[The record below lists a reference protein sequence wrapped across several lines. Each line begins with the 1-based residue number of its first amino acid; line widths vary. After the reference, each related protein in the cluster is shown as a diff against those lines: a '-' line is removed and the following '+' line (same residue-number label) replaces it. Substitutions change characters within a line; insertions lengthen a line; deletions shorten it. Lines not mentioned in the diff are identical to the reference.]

1 MDYTD
6 MIESMRN
13 GPFWALTLDDKVVM
27 YDRDRSRLL
36 HSCDQFSTA
45 DMQRVRLVSGE
56 ELLRD
61 VKS

>member
-1 MDYTD
+1 MDYAD

-27 YDRDRSRLL
+27 YDRARDRLL
-36 HSCDQFSTA
+36 NSCDQFSTA

-56 ELLRD
+56 QLLKD

>member
-1 MDYTD
+1 MDYAD

-27 YDRDRSRLL
+27 YDRDRDRLL

-56 ELLRD
+56 QLLKD